1 MREQR
6 AGPADPALGRHLA
19 AEVDPHVDPGKET
32 DRQLRRTITDV
43 TAGGVMSGTRR
54 MASLVCGRWSKWAV
68 LVFWIA
74 VFAVAGPLAGKLNS
88 AQKNDA
94 SSWLPNNAE
103 STQVIDRAKKFTPSD
118 VFPAVVVYERAGGTV
133 TAADRAKVAADVQRF
148 ARVQDVT
155 GKLLGPIPSRDGQAL
170 QVVVPVKVNSKGN
183 GWQQLSPRVEQ
194 LRAIAHAGTGDLHA
208 YVTGP
213 GGYFADFANVFSGF
227 DTTLLYITAAIV
239 VVILLL
245 TYRSPVLW
253 ILPLSCVFVALTA
266 AQAVIYLLARNAGL
280 TVNGQTAFILTV
292 LVFGAGTDYAL
303 LLTARYRE
311 ELRRHAD
318 RHEAMAKALRR
329 AGPAI
334 IASGSTV
341 ILSLLCLL
349 VAELAS
355 TKSLG
360 PVMAI
365 GVMVGLCAMLTLL
378 PALLVVFGRWV
389 FWPLRPT
396 LGSADPPERGLWARI
411 GQRMARRPRLVWA
424 VTAVILGVMALGV
437 TGLKADGLQNKDAFR
452 TTPESV
458 TGDEVLGRHFPAGA
472 GDPVQVIG
480 RADAAGQLQST
491 VSSTL
496 GVTGVT
502 HPLVKD
508 GYAYLEGTLT
518 TASDSQASYRTIDR
532 LRSRVHAIPGADGK
546 VGGGS
551 AVNLDIQRATRHDRN
566 LVVPL
571 VLLVV
576 MVILGLVLRALV
588 SPLLL
593 AATVVLSFAAA
604 LGVSAQAFD
613 RLFKFAGADPS
624 LPLWTFVFLVALGTD
639 YNIFLMTRVHEESRR
654 HGTHRGALLGLAATG
669 GVITSAGVVLAG
681 TFAALGTLPLV
692 FITELGF
699 AVAFG
704 VLLDTFVVRSVL
716 VTALNLDVG
725 RWIWWP
731 SRLHRKRDDELGEVE
746 EEAAALAR

>member
-1 MREQR
+1 MSR
-6 AGPADPALGRHLA
+6 ARRLA
-19 AEVDPHVDPGKET
+19 ALP
-32 DRQLRRTITDV
+32 
-43 TAGGVMSGTRR
+43 S
-54 MASLVCGRWSKWAV
+54 GRWSKWAV

-74 VFAVAGPLAGKLNS
+74 VFAVAGPLSGKLNS

-94 SSWLPNNAE
+94 SSWLPKNAE
-103 STQVIDRAKKFTPSD
+103 STQVVDLAKKFTPSD
-118 VFPAVVVYERAGGTV
+118 VFPALVVYERSGGPV
-133 TAADRAKVAADVQRF
+133 TAADRAKVAADMRRF
-148 ARVQDVT
+148 AGVPDVT
-155 GKLLGPIPSRDGQAL
+155 GKILGPIPSRDGQAL

-183 GWQQLSPRVEQ
+183 GWQQLSPRVKQ
-194 LRAIAHAGTGDLHA
+194 MRSIAHANAGDLHA

-227 DTTLLYITAAIV
+227 DTTLLYITALIV

-253 ILPLSCVFVALTA
+253 ILPLTCVFVALTA
-266 AQAVIYLLARNAGL
+266 AQAVIYLLARHAGL

-318 RHEAMAKALRR
+318 RHQAMAVALGR

-334 IASGSTV
+334 LASGSTV
-341 ILSLLCLL
+341 ILSLLTLL

-365 GVMVGLCAMLTLL
+365 GVAVGLCAMLTLL
-378 PALLVVFGRWV
+378 PALLVIFGRWM

-396 LGSADPPERGLWARI
+396 LGSAEPTERGLWARI
-411 GQRMARRPRLVWA
+411 GRRMARRPRMVWI
-424 VTAVILGVMALGV
+424 VTAVVLAALALGL
-437 TGLKADGLQNKDAFR
+437 TGLKANGLQNKDGFR
-452 TTPESV
+452 THPESV
-458 TGDEVLGRHFPAGA
+458 TGDAVLARHFPAGA

-480 RADAAGQLQST
+480 NAAAAGQLQSAL
-491 VSSTL
+491 SGNA

-502 HPLVKD
+502 RPVVKD
-508 GYAYLEGTLT
+508 GLAYLEGTLT
-518 TASDSQASYRTIDR
+518 SSSDSQASYRTIDR
-532 LRSRVHAIPGADGK
+532 LRSSVHAIPGADAK

-576 MVILGLVLRALV
+576 MVILGLVLRAVV

-613 RLFKFAGADPS
+613 HLFKFAGADPS

-639 YNIFLMTRVHEESRR
+639 YNIFLMTRVHEEARR
-654 HGTHRGALLGLAATG
+654 HGTRPGALIGLAATG

-731 SRLHRKRDDELGEVE
+731 SGLYRKPDVALGQLE
-746 EEAAALAR
+746 EEQAALTR